1 MQHLT
6 AVVMDKRGRPLSIG
20 RNSYTRTHPLQA
32 RAAARVGQPERIYI
46 HAELDAILKCR
57 DIDKAY
63 KIFISRYNKQ
73 GQPVNAKPC
82 LSCQYILSQTKLKV
96 FHT

>member
-73 GQPVNAKPC
+73 GQAVNAKPC
-82 LSCQYILSQTKLKV
+82 LACQYILSQTKLKI